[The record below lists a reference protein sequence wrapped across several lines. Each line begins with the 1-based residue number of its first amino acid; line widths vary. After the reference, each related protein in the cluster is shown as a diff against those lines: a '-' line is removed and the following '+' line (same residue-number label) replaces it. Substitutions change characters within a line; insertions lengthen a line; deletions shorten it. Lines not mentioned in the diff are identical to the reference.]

1 MGQKSGSLGRTVT
14 NSALWVVLEQ
24 WSTKFVSLAMFALM
38 ARLLAPA
45 DFGLIALA
53 TTFIAFLKA
62 FVDSGFSKALIQK
75 KELGEKDAATA
86 FWTSLAISIVLYVLL
101 ALTAPWIASM
111 MRAPELAMVLV
122 VLGATLPISALSRI
136 PSALLSRDFEF
147 KSLSVRAIAGTLT
160 GAVVALPLALL
171 GFGVWALVAQTLA
184 ETLTA
189 VIVLWTATS
198 WRPGFT
204 FSLRSLKSLWK
215 IGISLLGIDLL
226 DTIQAQ
232 IDKFVVG
239 ALFSTTELGVYSL
252 AQRLGVALQE
262 LITTVIAR
270 LSLPT
275 FSRVQDDLPRVH
287 RIFRQLTFTTA
298 TVSFP
303 IFALVAVLSDQLIPF
318 VFGPGWEEAIPLVW
332 IMAGGWAFAS
342 VAMFD
347 RGALVGTGHPGP
359 AFGLALI
366 QNTISIALVILLAPF
381 GLAGIAFSRFARL
394 VTWPIRLAALHRY
407 VRLPVW
413 RYVWQVVRCA
423 LAVAPVA
430 AAIIVLQRT
439 EWAQTEFAFWTFAVP
454 LGAVGLVCIAWLN
467 WVLADEES
475 RRPLREQAARLRFK
489 RNHTTSRRSI
499 RRS

>member
-1 MGQKSGSLGRTVT
+1 MSEGKGGLGRTVT

-38 ARLLAPA
+38 ARLLAPE
-45 DFGLIALA
+45 DFGLLALA
-53 TTFIAFLKA
+53 TAFIAVLKS

-86 FWTSLAISIVLYVLL
+86 FWTSLAISVVLYGLL
-101 ALTAPWIASM
+101 VLTAPMIASAM
-111 MRAPELAMVLV
+111 DVPELELVLI

-136 PSALLSRDFEF
+136 PAALLSREFAF
-147 KSLSVRAIAGTLT
+147 KSLSVRAIAGTLA
-160 GAVVALPLALL
+160 GSVVALPMALL
-171 GFGVWALVAQTLA
+171 GAGVWALVAQTIV

-198 WRPGFT
+198 WRPGFSYSFT
-204 FSLRSLKSLWK
+204 ALRSLGKT
-215 IGISLLGIDLL
+215 GISLLGIDLL
-226 DTIQAQ
+226 DTVQAQ
-232 IDKFVVG
+232 IDKFIVG

-262 LITTVIAR
+262 VITTVIAR

-275 FSRVQDDLPRVH
+275 FSRVQEDLPRVH

-303 IFALVAVLSDQLIPF
+303 VFALVAVLSTQLIPF

-347 RGALVGTGHPGP
+347 RGALVGTGHAGA
-359 AFGLALI
+359 AFSLALI
-366 QNTISIALVILLAPF
+366 QNAISILLVFLFAPF
-381 GLAGIAFSRFARL
+381 GLTGIAFSRFGRL
-394 VTWPIRLAALHRY
+394 VTWPIRLFALNRY
-407 VRLPVW
+407 VKLPVW
-413 RYVWQVVRCA
+413 RYVWQVLRCV
-423 LAVAPVA
+423 LAVAPVVV
-430 AAIIVLQRT
+430 AIALLQMT
-439 EWAQTEFAFWTFAVP
+439 PWAQMEHSFWLFAIPV
-454 LGAVGLVCIAWLN
+454 GAVGFLAIFGLN
-467 WVLADEES
+467 WLFADRES
-475 RRPLREQAARLRFK
+475 TRPLREQFSRLRRK
-489 RNHTTSRRSI
+489 KS
-499 RRS
+499 